1 MACNRKDFRKK
12 IDEIIKLDKKDKE
25 KLKDFSEI
33 YNRDKSHEAVEG
45 FLQELD
51 DMKNKE
57 KFFAAL
63 SHFPEEQ
70 KSWFFFDD
78 NKWSDDSRNK
88 FKNQFGKDNLKKLED
103 KISDLKTDLNKQN
116 NLKNNKEMEKNRE
129 LEKLKTDQK
138 ATLNFYLEEADT
150 EPFLTTEVTIPF
162 PFQPELPAV
171 ITTPPPAP

>member
-1 MACNRKDFRKK
+1 
-12 IDEIIKLDKKDKE
+12 
-25 KLKDFSEI
+25 
-33 YNRDKSHEAVEG
+33 
-45 FLQELD
+45 
-51 DMKNKE
+51 
-57 KFFAAL
+57 
-63 SHFPEEQ
+63 
-70 KSWFFFDD
+70 
-78 NKWSDDSRNK
+78 
-88 FKNQFGKDNLKKLED
+88 
-103 KISDLKTDLNKQN
+103 LNKQN